1 MAKSSKD
8 RDRRALVEEM
18 RRDQKRKE
26 RRRTY
31 VVIAVCAVVALA
43 IIAVPAWQLVKQ
55 DQAAS
60 GDLATLGASPDA
72 AGCQDT
78 VTKTAEGSNDHKQVG
93 TDIFYPDAPP
103 AFGPHYPSPAP
114 FDRKY
119 YTADDRP
126 DLEYLVHNLEH
137 GYNLLWYDDTVAG
150 DGDELSVVKAI
161 ASKFEGTDLE
171 DKFIAVPWTE
181 DDGKP
186 FPDGAH
192 VALTHWSLGGTHGN
206 PDGQLGVWKYCD
218 QPSGEV
224 VDQFVQD
231 YPFSD
236 SPEPQ
241 AM

>member
-60 GDLATLGASPDA
+60 GDLATLGASADA